1 MSEFIA
7 KRRLYLG
14 AGQYVEK
21 DAAAPD
27 MTPAERERLL
37 ASGAIAKAPAKAA
50 PKHENKIEDA
60 PENKGR
66 GRRKAD

>member
-1 MSEFIA
+1 MPEFVA

-14 AGQYVEK
+14 AGQFVEK
-21 DAAAPD
+21 DAVAPD

-37 ASGAIAKAPAKAA
+37 ASGAIGKAA

-66 GRRKAD
+66 GRRKAN